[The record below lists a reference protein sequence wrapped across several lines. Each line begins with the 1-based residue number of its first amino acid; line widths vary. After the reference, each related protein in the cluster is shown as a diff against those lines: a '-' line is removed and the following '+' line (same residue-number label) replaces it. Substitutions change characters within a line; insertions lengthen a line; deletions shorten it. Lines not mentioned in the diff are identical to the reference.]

1 MLERILAV
9 QIPQFVFILFY
20 RYLYYEICLQT
31 SNQDNETIKQ
41 VAWVGFWGP
50 AQFLFFG
57 LFSVCKYFFLTFAHG
72 KRTKKQ
78 KLKIATM
85 ALEWVP
91 VIYLGV
97 ISLDSKFQLNRSSDN

>member
-50 AQFLFFG
+50 AQG
-57 LFSVCKYFFLTFAHG
+57 LEKIFAHR
-72 KRTKKQ
+72 KQTKKS
-78 KLKIATM
+78 KIKDSHNGTRMGASNIFWGNQ
-85 ALEWVP
+85 LRFQ
-91 VIYLGV
+91 
-97 ISLDSKFQLNRSSDN
+97 ISAQ

>member
-50 AQFLFFG
+50 AQG
-57 LFSVCKYFFLTFAHG
+57 LEKIFAHR
-72 KRTKKQ
+72 KQTKKQ

-97 ISLDSKFQLNRSSDN
+97 ISLDSKFQLSRSSDN